1 MAGSKGTESDARVD
15 FARASSAA
23 AVVRAFDAER
33 AIMDSRRCGGGNR
46 MMTSSTLTTNDMW
59 SKTIGYDPHAAAAEE
74 PEDALDRE
82 RQAERAKGVMELARL
97 DTINQGAGNRGD
109 KFAQNLF
116 WGLKRKAPPR
126 GYEMAPVESSS
137 SSGSS
142 SDDDDDAVRA
152 VKRRRAD
159 DEAAR
164 RRDERRERK
173 RAKKAR
179 KKEKKKSKKEKK
191 KKKSRK

>member
-1 MAGSKGTESDARVD
+1 
-15 FARASSAA
+15 
-23 AVVRAFDAER
+23 
-33 AIMDSRRCGGGNR
+33 MDSRRAGGGNR
-46 MMTSSTLTTNDMW
+46 MMTSTTLQTNDIW
-59 SKTIGYDPHAAAAEE
+59 SKTIGHDPHAGDAEAAEDAAA
-74 PEDALDRE
+74 RE
-82 RQAERAKGVMELARL
+82 RQEERARGVMELARL
-97 DTINQGAGNRGD
+97 DAIKQGGSSRGD
-109 KFAQNLF
+109 NFAQSLF

-142 SDDDDDAVRA
+142 SDDDEADAARA
-152 VKRRRAD
+152 AKRRRAD

-179 KKEKKKSKKEKK
+179 KKERKKSKKEKK

>member
-1 MAGSKGTESDARVD
+1 
-15 FARASSAA
+15 
-23 AVVRAFDAER
+23 
-33 AIMDSRRCGGGNR
+33 MDSRRAGGGNR
-46 MMTSSTLTTNDMW
+46 MMTSTTLQTNDIW
-59 SKTIGYDPHAAAAEE
+59 SKTIGHDPHAGDAEAAEDAAA
-74 PEDALDRE
+74 RE
-82 RQAERAKGVMELARL
+82 RQEERARGVMELARL
-97 DTINQGAGNRGD
+97 DAIKQGGSSRGD
-109 KFAQNLF
+109 NFAQSLF

-126 GYEMAPVESSS
+126 AYERSPGESSS

-142 SDDDDDAVRA
+142 SDDDDDDDAARRA
-152 VKRRRAD
+152 KRRRAD

-164 RRDERRERK
+164 RRDERGERK

>member
-1 MAGSKGTESDARVD
+1 
-15 FARASSAA
+15 
-23 AVVRAFDAER
+23 
-33 AIMDSRRCGGGNR
+33 MDSRRAGGGNR
-46 MMTSSTLTTNDMW
+46 MMTSTTLQTNDIW
-59 SKTIGYDPHAAAAEE
+59 SKTIGHDPHAGDAEAAEDAAA
-74 PEDALDRE
+74 RE
-82 RQAERAKGVMELARL
+82 RQEERARGVMELARL
-97 DTINQGAGNRGD
+97 DAIKQGGSSRGD
-109 KFAQNLF
+109 NFAQSLF

-142 SDDDDDAVRA
+142 SDDDDRA
-152 VKRRRAD
+152 AARAAKRRRAD

>member
-1 MAGSKGTESDARVD
+1 
-15 FARASSAA
+15 
-23 AVVRAFDAER
+23 
-33 AIMDSRRCGGGNR
+33 MDSRRAGGGNR
-46 MMTSSTLTTNDMW
+46 MMTSTTLQTNDIW
-59 SKTIGYDPHAAAAEE
+59 SKTIGHDPHAGDAEAAEDAAA
-74 PEDALDRE
+74 RE
-82 RQAERAKGVMELARL
+82 RQEERARGVMELARL
-97 DTINQGAGNRGD
+97 DAIKQGGSSRGD
-109 KFAQNLF
+109 NFAQSLF

-126 GYEMAPVESSS
+126 GYEMAPVESST

-142 SDDDDDAVRA
+142 SDDDDDGAAARA
-152 VKRRRAD
+152 AKRRRAD

>member
-1 MAGSKGTESDARVD
+1 
-15 FARASSAA
+15 
-23 AVVRAFDAER
+23 
-33 AIMDSRRCGGGNR
+33 MDSRRAGGGNR
-46 MMTSSTLTTNDMW
+46 MMTSTTLQTNDIW
-59 SKTIGYDPHAAAAEE
+59 SKTIGHDPHAGDAEAAEDAAA
-74 PEDALDRE
+74 RE
-82 RQAERAKGVMELARL
+82 RQEERARGVMELARL
-97 DTINQGAGNRGD
+97 DAIKQGGSSRGD
-109 KFAQNLF
+109 NFAQSLF

-142 SDDDDDAVRA
+142 SDDDDDDAAARA
-152 VKRRRAD
+152 AKRRRAD

>member
-1 MAGSKGTESDARVD
+1 
-15 FARASSAA
+15 
-23 AVVRAFDAER
+23 
-33 AIMDSRRCGGGNR
+33 MDSRRAGGGNR
-46 MMTSSTLTTNDMW
+46 MMTSTTLQTNDIW
-59 SKTIGYDPHAAAAEE
+59 SKTIGHDPHAGDAEAAEDAAA
-74 PEDALDRE
+74 RE
-82 RQAERAKGVMELARL
+82 RQEERARGVMELARL
-97 DTINQGAGNRGD
+97 DAIKQGGSSRGD
-109 KFAQNLF
+109 NFAQSLF

-142 SDDDDDAVRA
+142 SDD
-152 VKRRRAD
+152 
-159 DEAAR
+159 EAAR
-164 RRDERRERK
+164 RRDEHRERK

>member
-1 MAGSKGTESDARVD
+1 
-15 FARASSAA
+15 
-23 AVVRAFDAER
+23 
-33 AIMDSRRCGGGNR
+33 MDSRRAGGGNR
-46 MMTSSTLTTNDMW
+46 MMTSTTLQTNDIW
-59 SKTIGYDPHAAAAEE
+59 SKTIGHDPHAGDAEAAEDAAA
-74 PEDALDRE
+74 RE
-82 RQAERAKGVMELARL
+82 RQEERARGVMELARL
-97 DTINQGAGNRGD
+97 DAIKQGGSSRGD
-109 KFAQNLF
+109 NFAQSLF

-142 SDDDDDAVRA
+142 SDDDDDAARA
-152 VKRRRAD
+152 AKRRRAD

-179 KKEKKKSKKEKK
+179 KKEKKKSKKEKN

>member
-1 MAGSKGTESDARVD
+1 
-15 FARASSAA
+15 
-23 AVVRAFDAER
+23 
-33 AIMDSRRCGGGNR
+33 MDSRRAGGGNR
-46 MMTSSTLTTNDMW
+46 MMTSTTLQTNDIW
-59 SKTIGYDPHAAAAEE
+59 SKTIGHDPHAGDAEAAEDAAA
-74 PEDALDRE
+74 RE
-82 RQAERAKGVMELARL
+82 RQEERARGVMELARL
-97 DTINQGAGNRGD
+97 DAIKQGGSSRGD
-109 KFAQNLF
+109 NFAQSLF

-142 SDDDDDAVRA
+142 SDDDDGDAARA
-152 VKRRRAD
+152 AKRRRAD

-179 KKEKKKSKKEKK
+179 KKERKKSKKEKK

>member
-1 MAGSKGTESDARVD
+1 
-15 FARASSAA
+15 
-23 AVVRAFDAER
+23 
-33 AIMDSRRCGGGNR
+33 MDSRRAGGGNR
-46 MMTSSTLTTNDMW
+46 MMTSTTLQTNDIW
-59 SKTIGYDPHAAAAEE
+59 SKTIGHDPHAGDAEAAEDAAA
-74 PEDALDRE
+74 RE
-82 RQAERAKGVMELARL
+82 RQEERARGVMELARL
-97 DTINQGAGNRGD
+97 DAIKQGGSSRGD
-109 KFAQNLF
+109 NFAQSLF

-142 SDDDDDAVRA
+142 SDDDDDDAARA
-152 VKRRRAD
+152 AKRRRAD

-164 RRDERRERK
+164 RRDERHERK

>member
-1 MAGSKGTESDARVD
+1 
-15 FARASSAA
+15 
-23 AVVRAFDAER
+23 
-33 AIMDSRRCGGGNR
+33 MDSRRAGGGNR
-46 MMTSSTLTTNDMW
+46 MMTSTTLQTNDIW
-59 SKTIGYDPHAAAAEE
+59 SKTIGHDPHAGDAEAAEDAAA
-74 PEDALDRE
+74 RE
-82 RQAERAKGVMELARL
+82 RQEERARGVMELARL
-97 DTINQGAGNRGD
+97 DAIKQGGSNRGD
-109 KFAQNLF
+109 NFAQSLF

-142 SDDDDDAVRA
+142 SSDDDDDSAARA
-152 VKRRRAD
+152 AKRRRAD

>member
-1 MAGSKGTESDARVD
+1 
-15 FARASSAA
+15 
-23 AVVRAFDAER
+23 
-33 AIMDSRRCGGGNR
+33 MDSRRAGGGNR
-46 MMTSSTLTTNDMW
+46 MMTSTTLQTNDIW
-59 SKTIGYDPHAAAAEE
+59 SKTIGHDPHAGDAEAAEDAAA
-74 PEDALDRE
+74 RE
-82 RQAERAKGVMELARL
+82 RQEERARGVMELARL
-97 DTINQGAGNRGD
+97 DAIKQGGSSRGD
-109 KFAQNLF
+109 NFAQSLF

-137 SSGSS
+137 SSGNS
-142 SDDDDDAVRA
+142 SDDDEADAARSA
-152 VKRRRAD
+152 KRRRAD
-159 DEAAR
+159 NEAAR

>member
-1 MAGSKGTESDARVD
+1 
-15 FARASSAA
+15 
-23 AVVRAFDAER
+23 
-33 AIMDSRRCGGGNR
+33 MDSRRAGGGNR
-46 MMTSSTLTTNDMW
+46 MMTSTTLQTNDIW
-59 SKTIGYDPHAAAAEE
+59 SKTIGHDPHAGDAEAAEDAAA
-74 PEDALDRE
+74 RE
-82 RQAERAKGVMELARL
+82 RQEERARGVMELARL
-97 DTINQGAGNRGD
+97 DAIKQGGSSRGD
-109 KFAQNLF
+109 NFAQSLF

-142 SDDDDDAVRA
+142 SDDDDDAARA
-152 VKRRRAD
+152 AKRRRAD

>member
-1 MAGSKGTESDARVD
+1 
-15 FARASSAA
+15 
-23 AVVRAFDAER
+23 
-33 AIMDSRRCGGGNR
+33 MDSRRAGGGNR
-46 MMTSSTLTTNDMW
+46 MMTSTTLQTNDIW
-59 SKTIGYDPHAAAAEE
+59 SKTIGHDPHAGDAEAAEDAAA
-74 PEDALDRE
+74 RE
-82 RQAERAKGVMELARL
+82 RQEERARGVMELARL
-97 DTINQGAGNRGD
+97 DAIKQGGSSRGD
-109 KFAQNLF
+109 NFAQSLF

-142 SDDDDDAVRA
+142 SDDDDADAARA
-152 VKRRRAD
+152 AKRRRAD

-191 KKKSRK
+191 KKQSRK

>member
-1 MAGSKGTESDARVD
+1 MA
-15 FARASSAA
+15 
-23 AVVRAFDAER
+23 
-33 AIMDSRRCGGGNR
+33 SRRAGGGNR
-46 MMTSSTLTTNDMW
+46 MMTSTTLQTNDIW
-59 SKTIGYDPHAAAAEE
+59 SKTIGHDPHAGDAEAAEDAAA
-74 PEDALDRE
+74 RE
-82 RQAERAKGVMELARL
+82 RQEERARGVMELARL
-97 DTINQGAGNRGD
+97 DAIKQGGSSRGD
-109 KFAQNLF
+109 NFAQSLF

-142 SDDDDDAVRA
+142 SDDDDDAARA
-152 VKRRRAD
+152 AKRRRAD

>member
-1 MAGSKGTESDARVD
+1 
-15 FARASSAA
+15 
-23 AVVRAFDAER
+23 
-33 AIMDSRRCGGGNR
+33 MDSRRAGGGNR
-46 MMTSSTLTTNDMW
+46 MMTSTTLQTNDIW
-59 SKTIGYDPHAAAAEE
+59 SKTIGHDPHAGDAEAAEDAAA
-74 PEDALDRE
+74 RE
-82 RQAERAKGVMELARL
+82 RQEERARGVMELARL
-97 DTINQGAGNRGD
+97 DAIKRGGSSRGD
-109 KFAQNLF
+109 NFAQSLF

-142 SDDDDDAVRA
+142 SDDDDGDAARA
-152 VKRRRAD
+152 AKRRRAD

>member
-1 MAGSKGTESDARVD
+1 
-15 FARASSAA
+15 
-23 AVVRAFDAER
+23 
-33 AIMDSRRCGGGNR
+33 MDSRRAGGGNR
-46 MMTSSTLTTNDMW
+46 MMTSTTLQTNDIW
-59 SKTIGYDPHAAAAEE
+59 SKTIGHDPHAGDAEAAEDAAA
-74 PEDALDRE
+74 RE
-82 RQAERAKGVMELARL
+82 RQEERARGVMELARL
-97 DTINQGAGNRGD
+97 DAIKQGGSNRGD
-109 KFAQNLF
+109 NFAQSLF

-142 SDDDDDAVRA
+142 SDDDEADAARA
-152 VKRRRAD
+152 AKRRRAD

>member
-1 MAGSKGTESDARVD
+1 
-15 FARASSAA
+15 
-23 AVVRAFDAER
+23 
-33 AIMDSRRCGGGNR
+33 MDSRRAGGGNR
-46 MMTSSTLTTNDMW
+46 MMTSTTLQTNDIW
-59 SKTIGYDPHAAAAEE
+59 SKTIGHDPHAGDAEAAEDAAA
-74 PEDALDRE
+74 RE
-82 RQAERAKGVMELARL
+82 RQEERARGVMELARL
-97 DTINQGAGNRGD
+97 DAIKQGGSSRGD
-109 KFAQNLF
+109 NFAQSLF

-142 SDDDDDAVRA
+142 SEDDEADAARA
-152 VKRRRAD
+152 AKRRRAD

>member
-1 MAGSKGTESDARVD
+1 
-15 FARASSAA
+15 
-23 AVVRAFDAER
+23 
-33 AIMDSRRCGGGNR
+33 MDSRRAGGGNR
-46 MMTSSTLTTNDMW
+46 MMTSTTLQTNDIW
-59 SKTIGYDPHAAAAEE
+59 SKTIGHDPHAGDAEAAEDAAA
-74 PEDALDRE
+74 RE
-82 RQAERAKGVMELARL
+82 RQEERARGVMELARL
-97 DTINQGAGNRGD
+97 DAIKQGGSSRGD
-109 KFAQNLF
+109 NFAQSLF

-142 SDDDDDAVRA
+142 SDDDDDDAARA
-152 VKRRRAD
+152 AKRRRAD

-191 KKKSRK
+191 KQKSRK

>member
-1 MAGSKGTESDARVD
+1 
-15 FARASSAA
+15 
-23 AVVRAFDAER
+23 
-33 AIMDSRRCGGGNR
+33 MDSRRAGGGNR
-46 MMTSSTLTTNDMW
+46 MMTSTTLQTNDIW
-59 SKTIGYDPHAAAAEE
+59 SKTIGHDPHAGDAEAAEDAAA
-74 PEDALDRE
+74 RE
-82 RQAERAKGVMELARL
+82 RQEERARGVMELARL
-97 DTINQGAGNRGD
+97 DAIKQGGSSRGD
-109 KFAQNLF
+109 NFAQSLF

-142 SDDDDDAVRA
+142 SDDDDADAARA
-152 VKRRRAD
+152 AKRRRAD

>member
-1 MAGSKGTESDARVD
+1 
-15 FARASSAA
+15 
-23 AVVRAFDAER
+23 
-33 AIMDSRRCGGGNR
+33 MDSRRAGGGNR
-46 MMTSSTLTTNDMW
+46 MMTSTTLQTNDIW
-59 SKTIGYDPHAAAAEE
+59 SKTIGHDPHAGDAEAAEDAAA
-74 PEDALDRE
+74 RE
-82 RQAERAKGVMELARL
+82 RQEERARGVMELARL
-97 DTINQGAGNRGD
+97 DAIKQGGSSRGD
-109 KFAQNLF
+109 NFAQSLF

-142 SDDDDDAVRA
+142 SDDDEEDAARA
-152 VKRRRAD
+152 AKRRRAD

>member
-1 MAGSKGTESDARVD
+1 
-15 FARASSAA
+15 
-23 AVVRAFDAER
+23 
-33 AIMDSRRCGGGNR
+33 MDSRRAGGGNR
-46 MMTSSTLTTNDMW
+46 MMTSTTLQTNDIW
-59 SKTIGYDPHAAAAEE
+59 SKTIGHDPHAGDAEAAEDAAA
-74 PEDALDRE
+74 RE
-82 RQAERAKGVMELARL
+82 RQEERARGVMELARL
-97 DTINQGAGNRGD
+97 DAIKQGGSSRGD
-109 KFAQNLF
+109 NFAQSLF

-142 SDDDDDAVRA
+142 SDDDDSAAARA
-152 VKRRRAD
+152 AKRRRAD

-179 KKEKKKSKKEKK
+179 RKEKKKSKKEKK

>member
-1 MAGSKGTESDARVD
+1 
-15 FARASSAA
+15 
-23 AVVRAFDAER
+23 
-33 AIMDSRRCGGGNR
+33 MDSRRAGGGNR
-46 MMTSSTLTTNDMW
+46 MMTSTTLQTNDIW
-59 SKTIGYDPHAAAAEE
+59 SKTIGHDPHAGDAEAAEDAAA
-74 PEDALDRE
+74 RE
-82 RQAERAKGVMELARL
+82 RQEERARGVMELARL
-97 DTINQGAGNRGD
+97 DAIKQGGSSRGD
-109 KFAQNLF
+109 NFAQSLF

-137 SSGSS
+137 CSGSS
-142 SDDDDDAVRA
+142 SDDDDDAARA
-152 VKRRRAD
+152 AKRRRAD

>member
-1 MAGSKGTESDARVD
+1 
-15 FARASSAA
+15 
-23 AVVRAFDAER
+23 
-33 AIMDSRRCGGGNR
+33 MDSRRAGGGNR
-46 MMTSSTLTTNDMW
+46 MMTSTTLQTNDIW
-59 SKTIGYDPHAAAAEE
+59 SKTIGHDPHAGDAEAAEDAAA
-74 PEDALDRE
+74 RE
-82 RQAERAKGVMELARL
+82 RQEERARGVMELARL
-97 DTINQGAGNRGD
+97 DAIKQGGSSRGD
-109 KFAQNLF
+109 NFAQSLF

-142 SDDDDDAVRA
+142 SDDDDDDDAARRA
-152 VKRRRAD
+152 KRRRAD

>member
-1 MAGSKGTESDARVD
+1 
-15 FARASSAA
+15 
-23 AVVRAFDAER
+23 
-33 AIMDSRRCGGGNR
+33 MDSRRAGGGNR
-46 MMTSSTLTTNDMW
+46 MMTSTTLQTNDIW
-59 SKTIGYDPHAAAAEE
+59 SKTIGHDPHAGDAEAAEDAAA
-74 PEDALDRE
+74 RE
-82 RQAERAKGVMELARL
+82 RQEERVRGVMELARL
-97 DTINQGAGNRGD
+97 DAIKQGGSNRGD
-109 KFAQNLF
+109 NFAQSLF

-142 SDDDDDAVRA
+142 SDDDEADAARA
-152 VKRRRAD
+152 AKRRRAD

>member
-1 MAGSKGTESDARVD
+1 
-15 FARASSAA
+15 
-23 AVVRAFDAER
+23 
-33 AIMDSRRCGGGNR
+33 MDSRRAGGGNR
-46 MMTSSTLTTNDMW
+46 MMTSTTLQTNDIW
-59 SKTIGYDPHAAAAEE
+59 SKTIGHDPHAGDAEAAEDAAA
-74 PEDALDRE
+74 RE
-82 RQAERAKGVMELARL
+82 RQEERARGVMELARL
-97 DTINQGAGNRGD
+97 DAIKQGGSSRGD
-109 KFAQNLF
+109 NFAQSLF

-126 GYEMAPVESSS
+126 GYEMAPVETSS

-142 SDDDDDAVRA
+142 SDDDDDDAARA
-152 VKRRRAD
+152 AKRRRAD

>member
-1 MAGSKGTESDARVD
+1 
-15 FARASSAA
+15 
-23 AVVRAFDAER
+23 
-33 AIMDSRRCGGGNR
+33 MDSRRAGGGNR
-46 MMTSSTLTTNDMW
+46 MMTSTTLQTNDIW
-59 SKTIGYDPHAAAAEE
+59 SKTIGHDPHAGDAEAAEDAAA
-74 PEDALDRE
+74 RE
-82 RQAERAKGVMELARL
+82 RQEERARGVMELARL
-97 DTINQGAGNRGD
+97 DAIKQGGSSRGD
-109 KFAQNLF
+109 NFAQSLF

-142 SDDDDDAVRA
+142 SDDDDDDAARA
-152 VKRRRAD
+152 AKRRRAD

-164 RRDERRERK
+164 RRDERERK

>member
-1 MAGSKGTESDARVD
+1 
-15 FARASSAA
+15 
-23 AVVRAFDAER
+23 
-33 AIMDSRRCGGGNR
+33 MDSRRAGGGNR
-46 MMTSSTLTTNDMW
+46 MMTSTTLQTNDIW
-59 SKTIGYDPHAAAAEE
+59 SKTIGHDPHAGDAEAAEDAAA
-74 PEDALDRE
+74 RE
-82 RQAERAKGVMELARL
+82 RQEERARGVMELARL
-97 DTINQGAGNRGD
+97 DAIKQGGSSRGD
-109 KFAQNLF
+109 NFAQSLF

-142 SDDDDDAVRA
+142 SDDEDDAARA
-152 VKRRRAD
+152 AKRRRAD

>member
-1 MAGSKGTESDARVD
+1 
-15 FARASSAA
+15 
-23 AVVRAFDAER
+23 
-33 AIMDSRRCGGGNR
+33 MDSRRAGGGNR
-46 MMTSSTLTTNDMW
+46 MMTSTTLQTNDIW
-59 SKTIGYDPHAAAAEE
+59 SKTIGHDPHAGDAEAAEDAAA
-74 PEDALDRE
+74 RE
-82 RQAERAKGVMELARL
+82 RQEERARGVMELARL
-97 DTINQGAGNRGD
+97 DAIKQGGSSRGD
-109 KFAQNLF
+109 NFAQSLF

-142 SDDDDDAVRA
+142 SDDDDDPARA
-152 VKRRRAD
+152 AKRRRAD

>member
-1 MAGSKGTESDARVD
+1 
-15 FARASSAA
+15 
-23 AVVRAFDAER
+23 
-33 AIMDSRRCGGGNR
+33 MDSRRAGGGNR
-46 MMTSSTLTTNDMW
+46 MMTSTTLQTNDIW
-59 SKTIGYDPHAAAAEE
+59 SKTIGHDPHAGDAEAAEDAAA
-74 PEDALDRE
+74 RE
-82 RQAERAKGVMELARL
+82 RQEERARGVMELARL
-97 DTINQGAGNRGD
+97 DAIKQGGSSRGD
-109 KFAQNLF
+109 NFAQSLF

-142 SDDDDDAVRA
+142 SDDDDADATRA
-152 VKRRRAD
+152 AKRRRAD

>member
-1 MAGSKGTESDARVD
+1 
-15 FARASSAA
+15 
-23 AVVRAFDAER
+23 
-33 AIMDSRRCGGGNR
+33 MDSRRAGGGNR
-46 MMTSSTLTTNDMW
+46 MMTSTTLQTNDIW
-59 SKTIGYDPHAAAAEE
+59 SKTIGHDPHAGDAEAAEDAAA
-74 PEDALDRE
+74 RE
-82 RQAERAKGVMELARL
+82 RQEERVRGVMELARL
-97 DTINQGAGNRGD
+97 DAIKQGGSSRGD
-109 KFAQNLF
+109 NFAQSLF

-142 SDDDDDAVRA
+142 SDDDDSAAARA
-152 VKRRRAD
+152 AKRRRAD

-164 RRDERRERK
+164 WRDERRERK

>member
-1 MAGSKGTESDARVD
+1 
-15 FARASSAA
+15 
-23 AVVRAFDAER
+23 
-33 AIMDSRRCGGGNR
+33 MDSRRAGGGNR
-46 MMTSSTLTTNDMW
+46 MMTSTTLQTNDIW
-59 SKTIGYDPHAAAAEE
+59 SKTIGHDPHAGDAEAAEDAAA
-74 PEDALDRE
+74 RE
-82 RQAERAKGVMELARL
+82 RQEERARGVMELARL
-97 DTINQGAGNRGD
+97 DAIKQGGSSRGD
-109 KFAQNLF
+109 NFAQSLF

-142 SDDDDDAVRA
+142 SDDDNDDAARA
-152 VKRRRAD
+152 AKRRRAD

>member
-1 MAGSKGTESDARVD
+1 
-15 FARASSAA
+15 
-23 AVVRAFDAER
+23 
-33 AIMDSRRCGGGNR
+33 MDSRRAGGGNR
-46 MMTSSTLTTNDMW
+46 MMTSTTLQTNDIW
-59 SKTIGYDPHAAAAEE
+59 SKTIGHDPHAGDAEAAEDAAA
-74 PEDALDRE
+74 RE
-82 RQAERAKGVMELARL
+82 RQEERARGVMELARL
-97 DTINQGAGNRGD
+97 DAIKQGGSSRGD
-109 KFAQNLF
+109 NFAQSLF

-142 SDDDDDAVRA
+142 SDDEDDDAARA
-152 VKRRRAD
+152 AKRRRAD